1 VGINIQLN
9 ALKAMDAASPYGSS
23 GQTVQSYMDQ
33 ITQQR
38 AAFEQLGQQTENL
51 YEQMPQDDLI
61 SFFDRT
67 KLNGELAG
75 SQWYL
80 NKSGQPFDS
89 GQN

>member
-1 VGINIQLN
+1 
-9 ALKAMDAASPYGSS
+9 MDAASPYGSS